1 MSNNAAIRRRAGTAT
16 PNPVANVQR
25 NFQANLASNDPR
37 NSATYP
43 TNQGQGQGQSQG
55 AGLTL
60 QQVISLIDNR
70 LVALETA
77 SKNTQDK
84 IQTLQTSTPSTS
96 TNNNNESTDISGMI
110 DEKLDEYF
118 SEFNTRTELLA
129 TEITNLKQ
137 IVLNLQA
144 YTLEI
149 NKTLMEERIQI
160 LSDLP
165 KNDFVSSSSE
175 KNLQFFEMS
184 NFAGGE
190 SNMNEVIELDPR
202 LQKETDTIVNTNT
215 NTNDTE
221 TNPDNV
227 IYDEEG
233 LLADTT
239 IAQDAE
245 VQDTLLTN
253 KKRQRASNVANNK
266 KSVKVDM

>member
-16 PNPVANVQR
+16 PNPVVNVQR
-25 NFQANLASNDPR
+25 NFQENLASNDPR
-37 NSATYP
+37 NFANQNQSQP
-43 TNQGQGQGQSQG
+43 QPQGQGT
-55 AGLTL
+55 GLTL
-60 QQVISLIDNR
+60 QQVISLIDTR
-70 LVALETA
+70 LVSLENV
-77 SKNTQDK
+77 SKQTQET
-84 IQTLQTSTPSTS
+84 IQTLQTTAPSVS
-96 TNNNNESTDISGMI
+96 TNNDDGSSDISGMI
-110 DEKLDEYF
+110 DEKLEEYF

-165 KNDFVSSSSE
+165 KNEFTSSSSE
-175 KNLQFFEMS
+175 KNLQFFDMS
-184 NFAGGE
+184 NFAGEE
-190 SNMNEVIELDPR
+190 SNTNEIIELETP
-202 LQKETDTIVNTNT
+202 LQNEDERI
-215 NTNDTE
+215 
-221 TNPDNV
+221 

-245 VQDTLLTN
+245 AQDTLLTN
-253 KKRQRASNVANNK
+253 KKRQRASSVANNK
-266 KSVKVDM
+266 KSIKVEV

>member
-25 NFQANLASNDPR
+25 NFQEKLASNDPR
-37 NSATYP
+37 NFANQNQP
-43 TNQGQGQGQSQG
+43 QPQGQGT
-55 AGLTL
+55 GLTL

-70 LVALETA
+70 LISLETE
-77 SKNTQDK
+77 SKKTQDT
-84 IQTLQTSTPSTS
+84 IQTLQATAPSVS
-96 TNNNNESTDISGMI
+96 TNNDDGSSDISEMI
-110 DEKLDEYF
+110 DAKLEEYF

-165 KNDFVSSSSE
+165 KNEFTSSSSE

-184 NFAGGE
+184 NSKEDA
-190 SNMNEVIELDPR
+190 SNMNEVIELETS
-202 LQKETDTIVNTNT
+202 LQNEGEQI
-215 NTNDTE
+215 
-221 TNPDNV
+221 

-239 IAQDAE
+239 IAQDTDA
-245 VQDTLLTN
+245 QDTLLTN
-253 KKRQRASNVANNK
+253 KKRQRASGVANNK

>member
-25 NFQANLASNDPR
+25 NFQENLASNDPR
-37 NSATYP
+37 NFANQP
-43 TNQGQGQGQSQG
+43 QPQPQGQGT
-55 AGLTL
+55 GLTL

-70 LVALETA
+70 LISLETE
-77 SKNTQDK
+77 SKKTQDT
-84 IQTLQTSTPSTS
+84 IQTLQTMAPSAS
-96 TNNNNESTDISGMI
+96 TNNNDGSSDISGMI
-110 DEKLDEYF
+110 DAKLEEYF

-165 KNDFVSSSSE
+165 KNEFTSSSSE

-184 NFAGGE
+184 NSKEDA
-190 SNMNEVIELDPR
+190 SNMNEVIELDTS
-202 LQKETDTIVNTNT
+202 LQ
-215 NTNDTE
+215 NDGE
-221 TNPDNV
+221 PM

-245 VQDTLLTN
+245 AQDTLLTN

>member
-1 MSNNAAIRRRAGTAT
+1 MSNNAAIRRRAGSAT
-16 PNPVANVQR
+16 PNPIANVQR
-25 NFQANLASNDPR
+25 NFQENLSSNDTR
-37 NSATYP
+37 NFA
-43 TNQGQGQGQSQG
+43 NQNQNQSQPQPQGQST
-55 AGLTL
+55 GLTL
-60 QQVISLIDNR
+60 QQVITLIDTR
-70 LVALETA
+70 LVSLENV
-77 SKNTQDK
+77 SKQTQET
-84 IQTLQTSTPSTS
+84 IQILQTTGSSVS
-96 TNNNNESTDISGMI
+96 SNNNDESSDISGMI
-110 DEKLDEYF
+110 DEKLEEYF

-165 KNDFVSSSSE
+165 QNEFVSSSSE

-184 NFAGGE
+184 NSRE
-190 SNMNEVIELDPR
+190 EVSNMNEIIELETP
-202 LQKETDTIVNTNT
+202 LQ
-215 NTNDTE
+215 NDDE
-221 TNPDNV
+221 RI

-245 VQDTLLTN
+245 ALDTLLTN
-253 KKRQRASNVANNK
+253 KKRQRASSVANNK